1 MHLRKKQEKKFPP
14 PLYAAFF
21 LALLLCAAVYMAAAV
36 RLWQSWTTHEA
47 ANQTLKVI
55 ADTAGN
61 AAPSRSPLS
70 AVHEMVKSFKTA
82 AEEVQPIEVIEAE
95 ETPQLDTEAPI
106 AIDFDALLAVNGD
119 VVGWLYCSGTSIN
132 FPILQTPEHEKYP
145 DSLFVDRPLMETPNT
160 VIYGP
165 TMDDIL
171 MSYTNQ
177 DYYEEHPEIW
187 LLTPAETYCIHLLG
201 SREIPSNDPFFTPE
215 NSVSAEKEMLHVM
228 EKSTFIAPAQIRGRL
243 VTLSVSVGESGVSSF
258 VVFGL
263 TK

>member
-36 RLWQSWTTHEA
+36 RLWQSWTA
-47 ANQTLKVI
+47 QTPQVVSD
-55 ADTAGN
+55 AVDNDAS
-61 AAPSRSPLS
+61 ARPSFS

-82 AEEVQPIEVIEAE
+82 AEEVQPIEVIDVE

-119 VVGWLYCSGTSIN
+119 VMGWLYCPATSIN
-132 FPILQTPEHEKYP
+132 FPILQTPEHEEYP
-145 DSLFVDRPLMETPNT
+145 DCLFVDRPFMETPNT

-171 MSYTNQ
+171 LSYTSQ

-201 SREIPSNDPFFTPE
+201 SREIPSNDPFFTPD
-215 NSVSAEKEMLHVM
+215 SYMSAEKEMLHVM
-228 EKSTFIAPAQIRGRL
+228 EESTFIAPAQIRGRL
-243 VTLSVSVGESGVSSF
+243 VTLSVSAGESGASRF
-258 VVFGL
+258 AVFGL

>member
-1 MHLRKKQEKKFPP
+1 MHLRKKQERKFQA

-21 LALLLCAAVYMAAAV
+21 LVLLLCAAVYMAAAV
-36 RLWQSWTTHEA
+36 RLWQSWMAHEA
-47 ANQTLKVI
+47 ANQTPKVI

-61 AAPSRSPLS
+61 DAPSRSPFS
-70 AVHEMVKSFKTA
+70 AVHELMQSVKPA
-82 AEEVQPIEVIEAE
+82 AEETRPIEVIDVE
-95 ETPQLDTEAPI
+95 EIPLDIESSI
-106 AIDFDALLAVNGD
+106 AIDFDALPAVSGD
-119 VVGWLYCSGTSIN
+119 VVGWLYCPGTSIN
-132 FPILQTPEHEKYP
+132 FPILQTQEHEKYR
-145 DSLFVDRPLMETPNT
+145 DGLFVDRPFMETPNT

-171 MSYTNQ
+171 LSYTNQ

-201 SREIPSNDPFFTPE
+201 SREIPSNDPFFTPD
-215 NSVSAEKEMLHVM
+215 SYMSAEKEMLHVM
-228 EKSTFIAPAQIRGRL
+228 EGSTFIAPAQIRGRL

>member
-1 MHLRKKQEKKFPP
+1 MHSQTKQKRKFPP

-21 LALLLCAAVYMAAAV
+21 LALLLCAAVYSAAAV
-36 RLWQSWTTHEA
+36 HLWQSWTA
-47 ANQTLKVI
+47 QTPQVI
-55 ADTAGN
+55 SDAVDDN
-61 AAPSRSPLS
+61 ASSRPPFP
-70 AVHEMVKSFKTA
+70 AVHEPVESVKPA
-82 AEEVQPIEVIEAE
+82 ADETRLVEVIEME

-119 VVGWLYCSGTSIN
+119 VVGWLYCSGTPIN
-132 FPILQTPEHEKYP
+132 FPILQTPEHEEYP
-145 DSLFVDRPLMETPNT
+145 DCLFVDRPFMETPNT

-171 MSYTNQ
+171 LGYTNQ

-201 SREIPSNDPFFTPE
+201 SREIPSNDPFFTPD
-215 NSVSAEKEMLHVM
+215 SYMSAEKEMLHVM
-228 EKSTFIAPAQIRGRL
+228 EESTFIAPAQIRGRL
-243 VTLSVSVGESGVSSF
+243 VTLAVSAGESVASRF

-263 TK
+263 TR

>member
-36 RLWQSWTTHEA
+36 RLWQSWTAQTPQVVSDAVDNDASARPPFPAIHEA
-47 ANQTLKVI
+47 FE
-55 ADTAGN
+55 
-61 AAPSRSPLS
+61 S
-70 AVHEMVKSFKTA
+70 VKP
-82 AEEVQPIEVIEAE
+82 AEEETRPIEVIEME
-95 ETPQLDTEAPI
+95 EMPLDTEVPI

-119 VVGWLYCSGTSIN
+119 VVGWLYCPGTSIN
-132 FPILQTPEHEKYP
+132 FPILQTPEHEEYP
-145 DSLFVDRPLMETPNT
+145 DCLFVDRPFMETPNT

-165 TMDDIL
+165 TMNDIL
-171 MSYTNQ
+171 LSYTNQ

-201 SREIPSNDPFFTPE
+201 SREIPSNDPFFTPD
-215 NSVSAEKEMLHVM
+215 SYMSAEKEMLHVM
-228 EKSTFIAPAQIRGRL
+228 EGSTFIAPAQIRGRL